1 MSRSPLT
8 LVFILICFIQ
18 ASGQTAEKQL
28 RDSLASAQSDKVKI
42 RLLLKLARK
51 VTKRSADSAMQLVMR
66 AMSIAKRSENQKD
79 IARTYRGV
87 GHILYDQGKFSS
99 AIESYKTAFIH
110 SQKVNDSLL
119 LSVELDEIARSYR
132 RLGESKQALE
142 FFQKGLDI
150 ALAIKDK
157 DMIGG
162 IYNNMAM
169 VLNDTGDDS
178 LALKYYKKSLSIAEE
193 AKDTSSIILCL
204 NNIGFQY
211 SNMKDRKKEEE
222 CYLKA
227 LALTEKTKDV
237 YMYGITY
244 DNIGSMWED
253 RGNLQ
258 KAYVYFQK
266 SLEYERKSGV
276 KAYVMEELR
285 SVVGVCIKLKNYQM
299 ALKYAKEEFQL
310 SEEVQSP
317 ELKANAAKNLSIAY
331 EKLRQF
337 EQSLNYL
344 KIANILNDSLNSVE
358 KAKTVSNLAS
368 RYELTK
374 KESEIKSLNFEKEMQ
389 KTELLLES
397 KIRYGLI
404 AFLGAVSV
412 LLVVAIYQYR
422 ARKKA
427 NDMLV
432 VWSQA
437 VDQKNQQLDN
447 LNKVKDKIFSSI
459 AHDVRS
465 PLSSIQG
472 LLSLMNLNVLSQDEL
487 QKIII
492 ELSAR
497 VNTTTSLLENL
508 LNWSRNQIATAKANP
523 VKSNV
528 KKLANEC
535 FELYHNNAVEKNIT
549 LVNKIPDSSEIF
561 ADEEMIKIILRNLIS
576 NAIKFTRLNGEV
588 KVEAIPQENILC
600 ISVSDTGVG
609 IPQANLDK
617 IFSFD
622 TKSTQ
627 GTAQEKGTGLGL
639 VLCKE
644 FIEKNGGKI
653 WVDSLQDKGSTFSFT
668 VPIA

>member
-1 MSRSPLT
+1 MSRAPL
-8 LVFILICFIQ
+8 ILIFSFICFLKV
-18 ASGQTAEKQL
+18 SGQTTEKQL
-28 RDSLASAQSDKVKI
+28 RDSLANEQNDKTKMK
-42 RLLLKLARK
+42 LLLKLARK
-51 VTKRSADSAMQLVMR
+51 VTKRSADSAMQLALR
-66 AMSIAKRSENQKD
+66 AMSIAKSSESEKD
-79 IARTYRGV
+79 IARAYRAV
-87 GHILYDQGKFSS
+87 GHIFYDQGKYSS
-99 AIESYKTAFIH
+99 AIENYKTAFIH
-110 SQKVNDSLL
+110 SQKVHDSLL
-119 LSVELDEIARSYR
+119 LSTELDEIGRSYR
-132 RLGESKQALE
+132 RIGEPKQALE
-142 FFQKGLDI
+142 FLQQGLDI
-150 ALAIKDK
+150 ATAFKDK
-157 DMIGG
+157 DMIAG

-178 LALKYYKKSLSIAEE
+178 LALKYYQKSLSMAED

-211 SNMKDRKKEEE
+211 SHLKDRKKEEE
-222 CYLKA
+222 HYLKA
-227 LALTEKTKDV
+227 LELLDKTKNTE
-237 YMYGITY
+237 MYGITY

-258 KAYVYFQK
+258 KAFVYFQK

-276 KAYVMEELR
+276 KAYVIEELK
-285 SVVGVCIKLKNYQM
+285 SIVGVCIKLKNYEM
-299 ALKYAKEEFQL
+299 ALQYAKEEFKL

-317 ELKANAAKNLSIAY
+317 ELKASSAKSLSIVY
-331 EKLRQF
+331 EKLKQF

-344 KIANILNDSLNSVE
+344 KISNILHDSINSLE
-358 KAKTVSNLAS
+358 KAKTVANLAS

-374 KESEIKSLNFEKEMQ
+374 KESEIKSLNLEKEMQ
-389 KTELLLES
+389 KTELLLQS

-404 AFLGAVSV
+404 IFLLAVST
-412 LLVVAIYQYR
+412 LLIVAIYQYR

-472 LLSLMNLNVLSQDEL
+472 LLSLMNLNVLSPDEL
-487 QKIII
+487 QKIIV

-523 VKSNV
+523 IKTNV
-528 KKLANEC
+528 KDLANEC
-535 FELYHNNAVEKNIT
+535 IELYHNNAVEKNIT
-549 LVNKIPDSSEIF
+549 LVNKIPDSSVIY
-561 ADEEMIKIILRNLIS
+561 ADEEMIRIILRNLIS

-609 IPQANLDK
+609 IPQANLEK

-653 WVDSLQDKGSTFSFT
+653 WVDSLQGEGSTFSFT